1 MSALDKL
8 NAKAIKKVNAEV
20 KKETDSAEFSFPKS
34 EVKKEVPE
42 ADLKASGSFAEKPK
56 KPEAVKEPKKKKHP
70 GGRKPTRGQNGKDY
84 KMMNIAIPMEIYEKL
99 QAASNGNMTYYIN
112 SILKSSVDD

>member
-8 NAKAIKKVNAEV
+8 NAKAIKKVNTEV
-20 KKETDSAEFSFPKS
+20 KETPKTI
-34 EVKKEVPE
+34 EEKKEANE
-42 ADLKASGSFAEKPK
+42 ADLKSSESFTEKPK
-56 KPEAVKEPKKKKHP
+56 KPEAAKEPKKKKHA

-112 SILKSSVDD
+112 SILKSSVED